1 MAIYRKINPKLLS
14 DRNALIDVVPN
25 LPVKYVP
32 PKKFKPKD
40 VDVFTK
46 VGRTAKSVVKKGIK
60 FGVAGA
66 ALTDAGYYAFE
77 PERNYAKAPK
87 TYEPRDLRSPVI
99 YRGLED
105 FE

>member
-1 MAIYRKINPKLLS
+1 MKYLPAKIPSVPAIIPGEGVRTSKATIGKSRARINPKILETRS
-14 DRNALIDVVPN
+14 IGD
-25 LPVKYVP
+25 
-32 PKKFKPKD
+32 
-40 VDVFTK
+40 K
-46 VGRTAKSVVKKGIK
+46 VKSVVKKGIG

-66 ALTDAGYYAFE
+66 ALTGLGYLATE
-77 PERNYAKAPK
+77 PSREYNMGPK

>member
-1 MAIYRKINPKLLS
+1 MKYLPAKIPSVPAIIPGESVKTLKATIGKSRSKINPKILKTRS
-14 DRNALIDVVPN
+14 IGDTV
-25 LPVKYVP
+25 
-32 PKKFKPKD
+32 
-40 VDVFTK
+40 
-46 VGRTAKSVVKKGIK
+46 KSVVKKGIG
-60 FGVAGA
+60 FGAAGA
-66 ALTDAGYYAFE
+66 ALTGAAYYAFE

>member
-1 MAIYRKINPKLLS
+1 MAIYRKVNPKLLS
-14 DRNALIDVVPN
+14 DRSALIDVVPN

-66 ALTDAGYYAFE
+66 ALTGLGYLATE
-77 PERNYAKAPK
+77 PSREYNMGPK
-87 TYEPRDLRSPVI
+87 TYEPRDLRKTVI
-99 YRGLED
+99 YSGLED
-105 FE
+105 I

>member
-1 MAIYRKINPKLLS
+1 MKNLPVIIPGEGVKTLKATIGKSRTKINPKILKTRS
-14 DRNALIDVVPN
+14 IGDA
-25 LPVKYVP
+25 
-32 PKKFKPKD
+32 
-40 VDVFTK
+40 
-46 VGRTAKSVVKKGIK
+46 AKSVIKKGIG

-66 ALTDAGYYAFE
+66 ALTGAAYYAFE

>member
-1 MAIYRKINPKLLS
+1 MKNLPAKIPSVPAIIPGESVKTLKATIGRSRTKVNPKILKTRS
-14 DRNALIDVVPN
+14 IGDA
-25 LPVKYVP
+25 
-32 PKKFKPKD
+32 
-40 VDVFTK
+40 
-46 VGRTAKSVVKKGIK
+46 AKSVIKKGIG
-60 FGVAGA
+60 FGAAGA
-66 ALTDAGYYAFE
+66 ALTGAAYYAFE

>member
-1 MAIYRKINPKLLS
+1 MKNLPAKIPSVPAIIPGEGVRSATIGKARTKINPKILATRS
-14 DRNALIDVVPN
+14 IGDTV
-25 LPVKYVP
+25 
-32 PKKFKPKD
+32 
-40 VDVFTK
+40 
-46 VGRTAKSVVKKGIK
+46 KSVVKKGIG
-60 FGVAGA
+60 FGAAGA
-66 ALTDAGYYAFE
+66 ALTGAAYYAFE